1 MLFLTI
7 LHTLHFSIAHLYH
20 STLTCH
26 LSPILYSFGLFL
38 LPPWIG
44 LTRLEEIDAA
54 RTSPVSA
61 SSRTVGHP
69 TLLQATFARR
79 SWIDTHLGR
88 VRADLATLRRR
99 VSISL
104 RFAYRRNLEL
114 LPSQQASQ
122 TQLPRTLLVARRL
135 LTDIPSVQHICTEI
149 CRPALTLTQPLAS
162 KSSSV
167 RATHT
172 PFNAPEKTYVLTD
185 QTVDAIRKMC
195 DKKLCKFPQ
204 RNVSKVRPVPQYR
217 NQPQTQPL
225 CPKCKHRISV
235 HGHAALSR
243 KTFGM

>member
-1 MLFLTI
+1 MKYPENLSVDRNAFSDDPPHSPFFYRASIPFHTDVPSLSNTLF
-7 LHTLHFSIAHLYH
+7 FW
-20 STLTCH
+20 
-26 LSPILYSFGLFL
+26 SFFAP
-38 LPPWIG
+38 PPWIG

-172 PFNAPEKTYVLTD
+172 HTL
-185 QTVDAIRKMC
+185 
-195 DKKLCKFPQ
+195 
-204 RNVSKVRPVPQYR
+204 
-217 NQPQTQPL
+217 
-225 CPKCKHRISV
+225 
-235 HGHAALSR
+235 
-243 KTFGM
+243 